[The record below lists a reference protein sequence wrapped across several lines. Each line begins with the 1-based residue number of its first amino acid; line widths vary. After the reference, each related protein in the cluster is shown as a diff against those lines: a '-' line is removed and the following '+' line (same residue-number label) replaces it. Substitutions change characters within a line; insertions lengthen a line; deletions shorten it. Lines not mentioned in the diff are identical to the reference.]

1 MAVTHCHYSTTDD
14 LIHRTFLVSQVKG
27 DSRLCWCVPCS
38 LCHDQPIV
46 TCIFLDC
53 SFYAKRQNDYFF
65 LRSQLLCQDTAERR
79 TVYSIFAFRFRL
91 TPQII
96 TWRCHIVFQ
105 WTAIPHIGYSV
116 QIHPE
121 NNYLPIKHRIS
132 READSRDCIL
142 FKCQA
147 RASSADV
154 TMIYI
159 LGCSHLEGNASTA
172 FSYVGIT
179 GSEKKEE
186 ENLLGLCF

>member
-1 MAVTHCHYSTTDD
+1 MIWSTGRFWYPRWKAIHVSVDVSLALCVT
-14 LIHRTFLVSQVKG
+14 I
-27 DSRLCWCVPCS
+27 SRLLPAFSW
-38 LCHDQPIV
+38 IV
-46 TCIFLDC
+46 HFTPNVKMII
-53 SFYAKRQNDYFF
+53 FF

-147 RASSADV
+147 RVSSADV